1 MKILMTVLLLSAFYT
16 FGSQSTNDKPLV
28 LPTIV
33 GEYYPYSDPM
43 ENARWEKECYDRF
56 GIDITE

>member
-1 MKILMTVLLLSAFYT
+1 MKRFYLLLLLCSFYS
-16 FGSQSTNDKPLV
+16 FGEQTYTDKPLV

-33 GEYYPYSDPM
+33 GEYYPYADPL
-43 ENARWEKECYDRF
+43 ENTRFEKECFNRF